1 MNNFNPDI
9 IKRIEMDYHDISP
22 SFLKLVRASK
32 VVAWD
37 IETTG
42 LNWDSDIIA
51 TCQLFVPPDAISIV
65 KADGQVPEYMRQI
78 LSDKR
83 IKKVFHYA
91 IFDLRFM
98 CYKWDVFVE
107 NVACTKIA
115 SKLLSPE
122 KPEHSLKSLLYQY
135 LNIMIDKSERL
146 SNWLS
151 DNLSEEQITYA
162 VQDVIYLL
170 DLLNILEEN
179 LKSNQLL
186 DLARRCFAHIP
197 TKVALDILQYPDIYT
212 Y

>member
-1 MNNFNPDI
+1 MNKFNPDI
-9 IKRIEMDYHDISP
+9 VKRIEMDYHDIP
-22 SFLKLVRASK
+22 LSFFNLVRASK

-42 LNWDSDIIA
+42 LNWNSDIIA
-51 TCQLFVPPDAISIV
+51 TCQLFVPPDTVSIV
-65 KADGQVPEYMRQI
+65 KTDDQVPEYMRQI

-98 CYKWDVFVE
+98 CYQWDVFAE
-107 NVACTKIA
+107 NVACTKTA

-122 KPEHSLKSLLYQY
+122 KTEHSLKSLLDQY

-151 DNLSEEQITYA
+151 DNLSQEQLTYA

-186 DLARRCFAHIP
+186 NLARRCFAHIP
-197 TKVALDILQYPDIYT
+197 TKVELDILQYQDIYT